1 MPSDRKMQ
9 KEVVAN
15 RKARHNREWRNKVI
29 TPDRLAL
36 KAMLWRQAG
45 WEVVLT
51 CGCFDLLHVGHFRLL
66 RDAAAQ
72 GNLLVVGINSDRSVR
87 ALKGP
92 DRPMIPQQERA
103 EALAS
108 LSCVDAVTIFDED
121 NPIQLIQ
128 SIQPRV
134 FCKGGDY
141 KLKDLIEAEAVK
153 NCDGRVLILPFTR
166 GHSSTSLIDKLA
178 GFGDA

>member
-1 MPSDRKMQ
+1 
-9 KEVVAN
+9 VAG
-15 RKARHNREWRNKVI
+15 RKARYNQEWRNKVI
-29 TPDRLAL
+29 GPDRLAL
-36 KAMLWRQAG
+36 KAMLWRKAG

-92 DRPMIPQQERA
+92 DRPLIPQQERA

-121 NPIQLIQ
+121 DPRKLIQ
-128 SIQPRV
+128 VVQPTV
-134 FCKGGDY
+134 FAKGGNY
-141 KLKDLIEAEAVK
+141 KLKDLIEADSVK
-153 NCDGRVLILPFTR
+153 ACDGRVMILPFTR

-178 GFGDA
+178 GFGEA